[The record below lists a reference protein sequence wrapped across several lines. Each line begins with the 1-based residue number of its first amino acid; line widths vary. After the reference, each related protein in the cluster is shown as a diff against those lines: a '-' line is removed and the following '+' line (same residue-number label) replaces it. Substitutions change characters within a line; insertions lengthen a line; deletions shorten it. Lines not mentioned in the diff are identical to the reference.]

1 MRGQIVRKAL
11 VTVFGL
17 GYLPI
22 APGTWG
28 SGGACAVALAVF
40 YILGPGLM
48 FHLVLAGLVLLA
60 VVGSVLLGDWAI
72 QYYASKDPKPFV
84 LDEAAGQWLALLA
97 LPLRNFTVMLVA
109 IVLQFLLFRV
119 ADIIKPSPA
128 RRLERLPGGWGI
140 VCDDLAAG
148 LYANIIGQVILR
160 FLWVP
165 S

>member
-1 MRGQIVRKAL
+1 M
-11 VTVFGL
+11 
-17 GYLPI
+17 
-22 APGTWG
+22 
-28 SGGACAVALAVF
+28 
-40 YILGPGLM
+40 
-48 FHLVLAGLVLLA
+48 
-60 VVGSVLLGDWAI
+60 
-72 QYYASKDPKPFV
+72 

-97 LPLRNFTVMLVA
+97 LPLCNSTVMLVA
-109 IVLQFLLFRV
+109 IVLRFLLFRV